1 MLKYSSHSLLTGLLP
16 PPWLYDKK
24 RVAIFLPLQSW
35 FAMQRQ
41 VFSNPLHPVSGPW
54 FPRWLLL
61 CVGLVLALAA
71 VIMVVRNT
79 EREEER
85 MLVGMKDRADVLIW
99 AMEGSTRSFRRM
111 GQATLL
117 SLAEEMA
124 KQPGI
129 VYIAIVDASGRA
141 FVHSDTAL
149 QGTTPRLPGFAPASL
164 ASPDEQARFAGQMG
178 EAGMMDGR
186 PGSATGT
193 VQADQ
198 ASVGRLSADKDER
211 LFVVQKPFTPLRV
224 FRPDRPGEFGR
235 RGERHGRHS
244 EGARFSMSHE
254 HGRVTGSW
262 QGRYSAD
269 ITDNRD
275 VRTYP
280 PLLDPSLATRP
291 DFTGMTIVVGIDAS
305 NFDREL
311 QEYRMETSLLAGL
324 IVLAGFAGTGLLFF
338 LQNYRISRR
347 LLENTQV
354 MASHVVQNLP
364 VGLLVADSLG
374 AILLANPKSREM
386 LLLPSSDPATGPT
399 AGQATGPATLA
410 DIPCYDWPSL
420 LAELDRGPAILERE
434 TEFALSRTV
443 SVPVSLSALAIGTAG
458 SEGESASSFD
468 PKYGGSKHGGFSG
481 YLIIFGD
488 LGEVRRLQKEVRL
501 NERLS
506 ALGNLAAG
514 VAHEIRNPLS
524 SIKGYATY
532 LAAKLRNDAEA
543 SASCQLLIDETER
556 LNRVVSE
563 LLGMTRPEG
572 LRLAAIAPEEFLGT
586 ALKIIGP
593 DAEEK
598 NISLHVQDN
607 RPAASTDTGP
617 YAHSAEATAGAK
629 PFVLAD
635 KDKMVQVLLNLLLNA
650 VQATD
655 AGGSVQV
662 VLENTPA
669 TRHAA
674 GQLAISITDTGCGM
688 SAETLSQLF
697 TPYYTTKA
705 SGTGLGLAMAHSV
718 MEQHGGEIRVAS
730 RQGQGTT
737 FTVFLPFA

>member
-1 MLKYSSHSLLTGLLP
+1 
-16 PPWLYDKK
+16 
-24 RVAIFLPLQSW
+24 
-35 FAMQRQ
+35 MQKQ

-71 VIMVVRNT
+71 VILVVRNT

-85 MLVGMKDRADVLIW
+85 MLAGMKDRADVLIW

-111 GQATLL
+111 GQATML

-129 VYIAIVDASGRA
+129 VYIAIVDAAGRA

-149 QGTTPRLPGFAPASL
+149 QGTTPHLPGFAPVDPAST
-164 ASPDEQARFAGQMG
+164 EGQAALAGQKDGDGMLENRSGGIAG
-178 EAGMMDGR
+178 EVR
-186 PGSATGT
+186 
-193 VQADQ
+193 ADQ
-198 ASVGRLSADKDER
+198 ASVGRLATDADER
-211 LFVVQKPFTPLRV
+211 LFVVHKPFTPLRV
-224 FRPDRPGEFGR
+224 FRPDRAGDFGR
-235 RGERHGRHS
+235 RGEREGRHGRRGES
-244 EGARFSMSHE
+244 TRFSVTYE
-254 HGRVTGSW
+254 HGRLTGSW
-262 QGRYSAD
+262 QGQYS
-269 ITDNRD
+269 TDSTNGRD
-275 VRTYP
+275 VRSYP
-280 PLLDPSLATRP
+280 PLLDPSLAARP

-311 QEYRMETSLLAGL
+311 QEYRIETSLLAGL
-324 IVLAGFAGTGLLFF
+324 IVLAGLTGTGLLFF

-364 VGLLVADSLG
+364 VGLLVADRSG

-386 LLLPSSDPATGPT
+386 LLLPSTGPATDPAS
-399 AGQATGPATLA
+399 GPATLA

-420 LAELDRGPAILERE
+420 LAELDRGPAVLERE

-458 SEGESASSFD
+458 NGGDELVEPRHGR
-468 PKYGGSKHGGFSG
+468 PKYGGFSG

-532 LAAKLRNDAEA
+532 LAAKLRADAEA

-572 LRLAAIAPEEFLGT
+572 LRLAAVAPEEFLET
-586 ALKIIGP
+586 AIKIIGP

-598 NISLHVQDN
+598 NITLQVQDN
-607 RPAASTDTGP
+607 RPE
-617 YAHSAEATAGAK
+617 AEARTEAGTGAEAAFGAK
-629 PFVLAD
+629 PLVLAD

-655 AGGSVQV
+655 TGGSVQV
-662 VLENTPA
+662 VLENMPV
-669 TRHAA
+669 TRTSA

-688 SAETLSQLF
+688 SAENLSQLF
-697 TPYYTTKA
+697 TPYFTTKA
-705 SGTGLGLAMAHSV
+705 SGTGLGLVMAHSV
-718 MEQHGGEIRVAS
+718 MEQHGGEIKVAS

-737 FTVFLPFA
+737 FTLFLPLA